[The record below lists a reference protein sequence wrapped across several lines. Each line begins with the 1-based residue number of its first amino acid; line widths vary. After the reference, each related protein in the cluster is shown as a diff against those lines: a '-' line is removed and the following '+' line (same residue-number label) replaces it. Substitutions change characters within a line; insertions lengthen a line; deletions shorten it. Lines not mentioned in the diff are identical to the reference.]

1 MKNYSF
7 TSKISAFFLTA
18 LITASAALLLTG
30 CNNGGTGVTAGSES
44 ATTASITEK
53 QDNTPSSAQD
63 PIPNSAQENTQAA
76 QDPILNSAQENTQAA
91 EEHDST
97 ETPADS
103 SAAESDEDD
112 FIDKS
117 DEDKYID
124 ESEAI
129 ANVKKQAGS
138 GAQIINSEKGY
149 SPDGFPAWIIVVAP
163 VTASDEPVTDTYY
176 SGYQFC
182 YKETAE

>member
-30 CNNGGTGVTAGSES
+30 CNNGGTGATAGSES

-76 QDPILNSAQENTQAA
+76 

-103 SAAESDEDD
+103 SAAESDEDG